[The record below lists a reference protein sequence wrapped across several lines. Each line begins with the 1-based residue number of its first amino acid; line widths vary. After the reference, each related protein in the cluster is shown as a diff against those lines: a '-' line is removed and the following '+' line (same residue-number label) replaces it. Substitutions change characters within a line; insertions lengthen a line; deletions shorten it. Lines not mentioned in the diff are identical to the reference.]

1 MPNQSP
7 SKKPGLAILIGM
19 GEKPRSAPPSSPWDK
34 AESEPAGE
42 PSAPEEAGEQ
52 PGGEASAK
60 ATQDEAQCFTSDYRC
75 VSCEHYLHDSH
86 ECQKVEGNNFG
97 TEIVGCRLYWEP
109 EGEESDENEPAVG
122 EEIPTD
128 GGGEPGG
135 PAPGPTPRG
144 QR

>member
-1 MPNQSP
+1 MPNQPP

-19 GEKPRSAPPSSPWDK
+19 GGPKPRSAPPSFPGDEK
-34 AESEPAGE
+34 APPSEE
-42 PSAPEEAGEQ
+42 VGEQ
-52 PGGEASAK
+52 PDLGPQDQKVSP
-60 ATQDEAQCFTSDYRC
+60 DEAQCFTSDYRC

-109 EGEESDENEPAVG
+109 EGEEESNENEPAMG
-122 EEIPTD
+122 EEVPDD